1 LSESRAFRE
10 RFKGMKREHESAKHT
25 MSSDRMRTGD
35 QHFFDRVY
43 SNLHNVL
50 ENHHQLNP
58 CSDDLIFY
66 ILQSDIKHILI
77 QKGSN
82 LEF

>member
-1 LSESRAFRE
+1 MLWTLTNTLNIKTGVPFG
-10 RFKGMKREHESAKHT
+10 KGTDYTAWELEIK
-25 MSSDRMRTGD
+25 
-35 QHFFDRVY
+35 HFFDRVY
-43 SNLHNVL
+43 YNLHNVL
-50 ENHHQLNP
+50 ENHRQLNP